1 LKRVPNIFEK
11 LSKSLLSNEKNP
23 LSWGIVEGTW
33 DRRGGGE
40 GERGGK
46 M

>member
-11 LSKSLLSNEKNP
+11 LNKSLLSFNEKNP

-33 DRRGGGE
+33 DRRGGE